1 MAGTVVAPV
10 VAGLVVGAAFVVL
23 FALHDFAREST
34 VIIPE
39 GSSVPENGSNFTPET
54 IMVMIGINNT
64 VVWVNQDTVPGSVR
78 ANDQSDPD
86 FFTAASKPIFILPGD
101 EFRYTFTQPGE
112 FDYHSEPHPWKH
124 GTVIVL
130 PGK

>member
-1 MAGTVVAPV
+1 M
-10 VAGLVVGAAFVVL
+10 AGLVAGVAFIVL
-23 FALHDFAREST
+23 FALYEPEPAEST

-39 GSSVPENGSNFTPET
+39 GSSYSESGRNFTPET
-54 IMVMIGINNT
+54 ITVMIGVNNT
-64 VVWVNQDTVPGSVR
+64 VAWVNQDTVPSSVR
-78 ANDQSDPD
+78 ANDQSDLG